1 KGTALGGVEIS
12 SVHANFIVNKG
23 EGTARDYRALIE
35 QAREV
40 VREKLGVELEPE
52 IEFVGTWD

>member
-1 KGTALGGVEIS
+1 VEIS